1 MPIRLPGGFPTLK
14 KDHVYASQPLEISEI
29 LLLFAGGLLAGL
41 INVMAG
47 GAGFMTF
54 PLLVAAGMTEIEA
67 NASNF
72 VAVLPAN
79 VVGSFVYRGE
89 LQGVRRH
96 LGFRLFLA
104 ALGGVL
110 GSSILIW
117 TGQGAFRKA
126 IPWLLLFATSS
137 FAFGPW
143 IKLKLERDFN
153 FDASRWLWLSF
164 LLEFA
169 VYVYGGYFGLGM
181 GIVMF
186 AIYSIFSHMTIHQAN
201 AIRNV
206 TITVM
211 TLISI
216 AIFARAGVIRWL
228 PSLIMMA
235 GAVTGGYFTVSIAK
249 RVPAHWVRYGILAWA
264 ICLTALSFWKYL

>member
-1 MPIRLPGGFPTLK
+1 MFGAGSAVDI
-14 KDHVYASQPLEISEI
+14 LEII
-29 LLLFAGGLLAGL
+29 LLFAGGVLAGI

-54 PLLVAAGMTEIEA
+54 PLLVAAGMSEIEA

-79 VVGSFVYRGE
+79 VVGSYVYRHE
-89 LQGVRRH
+89 INTVRKH
-96 LGFRLFLA
+96 LVLRLVLA
-104 ALGGVL
+104 ASGGL
-110 GSSILIW
+110 IGSLILIW
-117 TGQGAFRKA
+117 SGQASFQKA
-126 IPWLLLFATSS
+126 IPWLLLFATLS
-137 FAFGPW
+137 FALGPW
-143 IKLKLERDFN
+143 LKGKLERDFA
-153 FDASRWLWLSF
+153 FDGTRWLWLSF

-186 AIYSIFSHMTIHQAN
+186 AIYAIFSHMSIHQAN
-201 AIRNV
+201 AVRNV
-206 TITVM
+206 TITLM

-228 PSLIMMA
+228 PSLVMMA
-235 GAVTGGYFTVSIAK
+235 GAIAGGYGMVNVAK
-249 RVPAHWVRYGILAWA
+249 RMPAQLVRRGILVWA
-264 ICLTALSFWKYL
+264 VCLTGFAFWKYL